1 MTTSTLILDPETIG
15 TAEFTPDSYPANI
28 TLVYEAQG
36 ETEAF
41 YGSSGVH
48 GGIPT
53 TPLKPGQSAVRLG
66 SGSLQISYKVI
77 SGKTRILWE
86 V

>member
-1 MTTSTLILDPETIG
+1 MTTSTLILDPG
-15 TAEFTPDSYPANI
+15 TAEFTPNSYPANI

-41 YGSSGVH
+41 YGVL
-48 GGIPT
+48 GGIPA
-53 TPLKPGQSAVRLG
+53 TPLKLGQSSVRIG
-66 SGSLQISYKVI
+66 SGSLLLSYKVI
-77 SGKTRILWE
+77 TGKTRILWQ